1 MHTIAFDLIVSE
13 LKKHYKDPYHNAY
26 AEVRKV
32 LKQNNFYW
40 IQGSTYA
47 TQGDLRTLFR
57 AIQSLKKYQMV
68 LLFSKRYSRFQ
79 NRRLLRFH
87 SRISTK
93 YQLTRV
99 KM

>member
-26 AEVRKV
+26 AEIRKV

-57 AIQSLKKYQMV
+57 AIQSLKNIKWFC
-68 LLFSKRYSRFQ
+68 FSVRDIRAFKIEDYSDFTQEFQ
-79 NRRLLRFH
+79 LN
-87 SRISTK
+87 IN
-93 YQLTRV
+93 
-99 KM
+99 

>member
-1 MHTIAFDLIVSE
+1 MHAIAFDLIVSE

-32 LKQNNFYW
+32 LKQNDFYW

-47 TQGDLRTLFR
+47 TEGDLRTLFR
-57 AIQSLKKYQMV
+57 AIKYQMV
-68 LLFSKRYSRFQ
+68 LPLSERYSRFQ
-79 NRRLLRFH
+79 NRRLLRFY

-93 YQLTRV
+93 YQLTTS
-99 KM
+99 

>member
-26 AEVRKV
+26 AEIRKV

-47 TQGDLRTLFR
+47 TEGDLRTLFR
-57 AIQSLKKYQMV
+57 AIQSLKNIKWFCLSV
-68 LLFSKRYSRFQ
+68 RDIRAFKIEDYSDVTQEFQ
-79 NRRLLRFH
+79 LN
-87 SRISTK
+87 IN
-93 YQLTRV
+93 
-99 KM
+99 

>member
-1 MHTIAFDLIVSE
+1 MHAIAFDLIVFE

-26 AEVRKV
+26 AEIRKV

-57 AIQSLKKYQMV
+57 AIQSLKNIKWFCLSV
-68 LLFSKRYSRFQ
+68 RDIRAFKIEDYSDFTQEFQ
-79 NRRLLRFH
+79 LN
-87 SRISTK
+87 IN
-93 YQLTRV
+93 
-99 KM
+99 

>member
-26 AEVRKV
+26 AEIRKV

-47 TQGDLRTLFR
+47 TEGDLRTLFR
-57 AIQSLKKYQMV
+57 AIQSLKNIKWFCLSV
-68 LLFSKRYSRFQ
+68 RDISAFKIEDYSDFTQEFQ
-79 NRRLLRFH
+79 LN
-87 SRISTK
+87 IN
-93 YQLTRV
+93 
-99 KM
+99 